1 MKKYVTLMAASML
14 MTAAP
19 LFAADKT
26 WSGTISD
33 SMCGMKHASAAEHGS
48 AEGDADCTKACV
60 EKGAKY
66 VFVAN
71 GKVYQIANQDF
82 AGLKDHAGHKVAL
95 TGEMK
100 GESITVSKIAM
111 PAAKKG

>member
-19 LFAADKT
+19 LFAAEKT
-26 WSGTISD
+26 WNGTISD
-33 SMCGMKHASAAEHGS
+33 SMCGAKHASAAEHGTK
-48 AEGDADCTKACV
+48 EGDADCTKACV

-71 GKVYQIANQDF
+71 GKVYEIENQDF
-82 AGLKDHAGHKVAL
+82 TSLKDNAGHKVAL

-100 GESITVSKIAM
+100 GDSITVSKIE
-111 PAAKKG
+111 PSAAKK